1 MKYFES
7 NQNKLLLS
15 SKYLNINQK
24 KDTTR
29 QVKEHISNP
38 L

>member
-15 SKYLNINQK
+15 SKYLNTNQ